1 MALVV
6 SVLPCLSL
14 NSAIILHQPSLS
26 AQLPLDS
33 FSLCFF
39 LSHTAPQDRRYSES
53 LAAPVPP
60 QDRVLPLVISQ
71 GKRAGVSNERA
82 QGRKPCKVQ

>member
-14 NSAIILHQPSLS
+14 NSAIILHRPSLS
-26 AQLPLDS
+26 AQLPLAPLDS
-33 FSLCFF
+33 FSLSFF
-39 LSHTAPQDRRYSES
+39 LSHIAPRDRRYSES

-71 GKRAGVSNERA
+71 GK
-82 QGRKPCKVQ
+82 